1 VVGVKRLQ
9 WQIAPGFLVGVP
21 HRRQGRALGASRFL
35 QLVRFAVVDVVSS
48 AS

>member
-21 HRRQGRALGASRFL
+21 HHRRGRALGASRFL
-35 QLVRFAVVDVVSS
+35 QLVGFVVVDAVSI